1 MLSGPSHVIVQSKI
15 ATKRT
20 SQALWDVRRVRGG
33 GCVELFA
40 AESALGCKHI
50 IMSIRMAW
58 LDTHKVTFLVL
69 AGHGKKTPGPHDNV
83 PGASP

>member
-50 IMSIRMAW
+50 TMSIGMAW
-58 LDTHKVTFLVL
+58 LDTQTVTFLVL